1 MVGAA
6 RGRAAG
12 SGQIGDANVVAGHM
26 KWSKTVDP
34 SAVQG
39 IPGVVSENS
48 RPFFVVPQPLG
59 VARRLSPGATGTEG
73 LLSPRQTE
81 VLCFAA
87 AGCTERETALRLG
100 IATATVRG
108 HLARARERL
117 EVRSTCQAVAVAVA
131 LGMIEVSCVS

>member
-1 MVGAA
+1 
-6 RGRAAG
+6 
-12 SGQIGDANVVAGHM
+12 M
-26 KWSKTVDP
+26 KWSATVDP

-48 RPFFVVPQPLG
+48 RPFFVVLEPLEAAG
-59 VARRLSPGATGTEG
+59 G
-73 LLSPRQTE
+73 LLSTCQME

-100 IATATVRG
+100 IASATVRG

-117 EVRSTCQAVAVAVA
+117 GARSTCQAVALAVA
-131 LGMIEVSCVS
+131 MRMIEVSCGS

>member
-1 MVGAA
+1 
-6 RGRAAG
+6 
-12 SGQIGDANVVAGHM
+12 M
-26 KWSKTVDP
+26 KWSEPVDP

-48 RPFFVVPQPLG
+48 RPLFVVLQPPG
-59 VARRLSPGATGTEG
+59 VAGA
-73 LLSPRQTE
+73 LPPRQIE

-117 EVRSTCQAVAVAVA
+117 GARSTCQAVALAVA
-131 LGMIEVSCVS
+131 LRMIEVSCVG